1 MAVNVCRANINFL
14 TDSND
19 EDAIHDNVAGEIN
32 AIASK
37 ASPADADILLIED
50 STDNF
55 NKKKIRVDAVT
66 GGMNPAPPVASVHEF
81 SINLPERIDI
91 GATPDPI
98 NGSRTVTYRTT
109 NYSRITTLA
118 LQLNGTDNV
127 TLTLPT
133 TDGQHTEAVTLSGI
147 DISSQTNLDFR
158 IQANG
163 SINSNVQ
170 RVEVRDLTQNET
182 AYYGVSTSDNDDT
195 IDVSTLTSRMIESGD
210 VFQVT
215 FSIPTNNYAIF
226 LIPNT
231 LAITSLEEQ
240 TFNQPSLGDF
250 TRTDDVRTINTV
262 LYDSYVIQ
270 NQSAVTGDLVLEV
283 TIGTSP

>member
-1 MAVNVCRANINFL
+1 M
-14 TDSND
+14 TGGGSGTD

-50 STDNF
+50 SADSF
-55 NKKKIRVDAVT
+55 NKKKIRVDTIT
-66 GGMNPAPPVASVHEF
+66 GGTNPAPPVASVHEF
-81 SINLPERIDI
+81 SINLPERVDI

-98 NGSRTVTYRTT
+98 NGSRTVTYSTT

-127 TLTLPT
+127 TLTIPT
-133 TDGQHTEAVTLSGI
+133 NDGEHTETITLSGI
-147 DISSQTNLDFR
+147 DISTETNLDFR

-170 RVEVRDLTQNET
+170 RVEVRDLTQQET
-182 AYYGVSTSDNDDT
+182 AYYGVSASDNDDT
-195 IDVSTLTSRMIESGD
+195 IDVATLTSRMIETGD
-210 VFQVT
+210 VFQIT
-215 FSIPTNNYAIF
+215 FSIPTNNYAII

-231 LAITSLEEQ
+231 LEITSLEEQ
-240 TFNQPSLGDF
+240 TFNQPSLTDF

-262 LYDSYVIQ
+262 IYDSYVLQ
-270 NQSAVTGDLVLEV
+270 NEATVTGDLILEV
-283 TIGTSP
+283 TIGTA